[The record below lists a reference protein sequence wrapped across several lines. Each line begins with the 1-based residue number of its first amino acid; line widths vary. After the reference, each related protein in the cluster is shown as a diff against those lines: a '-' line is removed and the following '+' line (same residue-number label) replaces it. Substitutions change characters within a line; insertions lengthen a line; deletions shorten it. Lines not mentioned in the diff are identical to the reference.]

1 MCVSVCICARQKL
14 AQAASAAA
22 ASLLFISDCLPARPP
37 ACSWVF
43 LSTAAGYE
51 AGRFVDSLP
60 PLPVIPATNA
70 TYFVADVLGNTTFSF
85 NTTNELTWDPKANK
99 TATEFTLNIQDNADG
114 TFGYSL
120 YITGACVC
128 LGQGREQRTCVQW
141 VEWRMFVYSHPLLS
155 PPF

>member
-70 TYFVADVLGNTTFSF
+70 
-85 NTTNELTWDPKANK
+85 NELTWDPKANK